1 MLGRVWQPRA
11 TVLLLLNSKNKN
23 TATVIFVMITK
34 DDLSFFGGRGACFVY
49 MCMCVTQHS
58 TIHYCPV
65 MLLITSGL
73 ILSTA
78 CVMTFFGSELFLCY
92 KFM

>member
-1 MLGRVWQPRA
+1 M
-11 TVLLLLNSKNKN
+11 
-23 TATVIFVMITK
+23 
-34 DDLSFFGGRGACFVY
+34 Y

-78 CVMTFFGSELFLCY
+78 CVMTFFGSELFLFFVALYSLVPSLHSQFFFACC
-92 KFM
+92 KKSGREPGQIRHVKCVISAGRVRGFFGML